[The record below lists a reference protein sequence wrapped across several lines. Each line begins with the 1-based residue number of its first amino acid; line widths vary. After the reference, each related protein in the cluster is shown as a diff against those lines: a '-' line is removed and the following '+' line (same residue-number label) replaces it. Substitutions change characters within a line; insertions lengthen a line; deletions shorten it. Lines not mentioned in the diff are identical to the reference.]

1 MPFWGARARI
11 ACAAT
16 AALSLGKT
24 SSPFSGSLKTPWE
37 TLCQANKTIA
47 PARVARASRRGRIL
61 TDLRA
66 EGGFETD
73 RGQIVRRSWT
83 ERKGAT
89 ALREREGRTEKGRTK
104 NTERRRTGRE
114 ERAEKNGPN
123 TAQGI
128 RKSGARFPSGVLGPV
143 FSVRC
148 SRSGVLGPVFS
159 VRCFRS
165 GVFGSIKPFPPSFHL
180 SLRTL
185 G

>member
-1 MPFWGARARI
+1 MPFWGASARI
-11 ACAAT
+11 AGAAT
-16 AALSLGKT
+16 AALSLGNT
-24 SSPFSGSLKTPWE
+24 SSPFSGSLRTPWE

-83 ERKGAT
+83 ERKGQRNYAS
-89 ALREREGRTEKGRTK
+89 EKDGP
-104 NTERRRTGRE
+104 RRTGRE
-114 ERAEKNGPN
+114 ERAEKNGPRR
-123 TAQGI
+123 TGRI
-128 RKSGARFPSGVLGPV
+128 RSTGYGNRARVFRPV

-165 GVFGSIKPFPPSFHL
+165 GVFGPVFSVRCLRSGFFGSIKPFPPS
-180 SLRTL
+180 
-185 G
+185 

>member
-1 MPFWGARARI
+1 MPFCGARARI

-83 ERKGAT
+83 ERKGQRHYAS
-89 ALREREGRTEKGRTK
+89 EKDGPKK
-104 NTERRRTGRE
+104 NGPRRTGRE
-114 ERAEKNGPN
+114 ERAEY
-123 TAQGI
+123 
-128 RKSGARFPSGVLGPV
+128 GARDTEIGRA

-148 SRSGVLGPVFS
+148 SRSG
-159 VRCFRS
+159 
-165 GVFGSIKPFPPSFHL
+165 
-180 SLRTL
+180 
-185 G
+185 

>member
-83 ERKGAT
+83 ERKGQRNYAS
-89 ALREREGRTEKGRTK
+89 EKDGP
-104 NTERRRTGRE
+104 RRTGRE
-114 ERAEKNGPN
+114 ERAEKNGPRR
-123 TAQGI
+123 TGREERAEY
-128 RKSGARFPSGVLGPV
+128 GARDTEIGRA

-159 VRCFRS
+159 VRCSRY
-165 GVFGSIKPFPPSFHL
+165 GVFGPV
-180 SLRTL
+180 
-185 G
+185 